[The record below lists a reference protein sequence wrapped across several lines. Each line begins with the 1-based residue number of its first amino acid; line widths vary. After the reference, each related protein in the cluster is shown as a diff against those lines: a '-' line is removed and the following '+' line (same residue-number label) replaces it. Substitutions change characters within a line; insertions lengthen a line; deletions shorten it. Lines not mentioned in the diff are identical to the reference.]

1 MLKNYTSIS
10 LRNSTITS
18 CAMITTGYVFSLGD
32 ALEKPPE
39 DIMEGANQN
48 YLEEVLK
55 SIWKKLTKTYQPF

>member
-10 LRNSTITS
+10 VWNSTITS

-48 YLEEVLK
+48 YLEEV
-55 SIWKKLTKTYQPF
+55 

>member
-10 LRNSTITS
+10 VRNSTITS

-39 DIMEGANQN
+39 DIMEVANQN

-55 SIWKKLTKTYQPF
+55 NIWKKLTKISPPF